1 MYLDHYGLR
10 EAPFRLTP
18 LTDFFFTGAQRG
30 ATVDALVYAV
40 LHDEGIVKVSG
51 EVGAGK
57 TMVCR
62 VLIERLPD
70 TVDTVYLANPSLAP
84 DDLLIAIAAELGLS
98 LGSERSGAVLGAVQE
113 DLVRRHADGR
123 RVVVLIDEAHA
134 MPAASLEQIRLLSNL
149 ETGRHKLMQLVLFG
163 QPELDTLLD
172 TRDMRP
178 LKDRITHHFRLSPLA
193 PDEVAAYLDFRMH
206 AAGYRGP
213 AVFSPAAAR
222 QIARIAAGLTRR
234 VNVLAD
240 KSLLAAFSQ
249 NRHVIAP
256 SHVTAAAHDAEYAPP
271 TQRRAV
277 WPLIVAAAAGAMAAV
292 VIPRWLNDTPLSTP
306 PTTSVA
312 TSAPSEVAPPVE
324 APAPVVIATAPRA
337 PNKPAAVVTPP
348 TATPQR
354 TPAVA
359 VAPQAPVP
367 ADTRAHPAN
376 EPTVRAATPPPVAAP
391 ATSKEI
397 TAPHVTEP
405 TVTLATVTE
414 RSTAAMVTAAPALAI
429 EPASAS
435 AVPEFGP
442 LAQAALTDQAAWMAS
457 APDTQW
463 FIQLHTNT
471 NLDYGDLERQLEAA
485 RNALPSEQIRIYSA
499 HLGDRHRVGVI
510 MGSYATEQEAL
521 AAMRALPGSYRD
533 NAYIRQA
540 RRLR

>member
-70 TVDTVYLANPSLAP
+70 SVDTVYLANPSLAP

-113 DLVRRHADGR
+113 DLVRRHAEGR

-163 QPELDTLLD
+163 QPELDTLLA

-256 SHVTAAAHDAEYAPP
+256 SHVTVAAEDAEYTSPP
-271 TQRRAV
+271 QRRTL
-277 WPLIVAAAAGAMAAV
+277 WPLIAAAAAGAAVAV
-292 VIPRWLNDTPLSTP
+292 VVPRWLNDAPLG
-306 PTTSVA
+306 
-312 TSAPSEVAPPVE
+312 
-324 APAPVVIATAPRA
+324 
-337 PNKPAAVVTPP
+337 TPP
-348 TATPQR
+348 TASIATQLPANIAPAVGASAPVVAAAAKPVNESAVAITPTPPKPATPQS
-354 TPAVA
+354 PA
-359 VAPQAPVP
+359 P
-367 ADTRAHPAN
+367 ADVAIATPRPAN
-376 EPTVRAATPPPVAAP
+376 ETPARTTMPPPTAAPVVRKENTPPPAADP
-391 ATSKEI
+391 
-397 TAPHVTEP
+397 P
-405 TVTLATVTE
+405 VTLTMVAE
-414 RSTAAMVTAAPALAI
+414 RPTAAMMTAAPVQAV
-429 EPASAS
+429 EPAAESAS
-435 AVPEFGP
+435 PAFGP
-442 LAQAALTDQAAWMAS
+442 LAQAALADQAAWMAS

-471 NLDYGDLERQLEAA
+471 NLDYSDLERQLEAA

-499 HLGDRHRVGVI
+499 QLGDRHRVGVI
-510 MGSYATEQEAL
+510 TGSYATEQDAL
-521 AAMRALPGSYRD
+521 AALRALPPGYRD
-533 NAYIRQA
+533 NAYVRQA